1 MENIEGEVC
10 VSPEKRRLKGWASP
24 LRGRGRQIL
33 FNLITFTAVVVIWHF
48 ASAAYKSDLLL
59 PPPWKTAKAF
69 LLAIQDIETL
79 KNLLLTL
86 QRVTIGFGIALFI
99 GMTLGFLTGYSKTAM
114 QLIDPVL
121 GTARQVPVMAWV
133 PLTIVWFGLGD
144 GPTIFLIA
152 LVGVFP
158 VLLNTVAGVQSI
170 SKDYYNAART
180 MGASSWSIFKDVMAP
195 AALPDILTGMRLA
208 VSAGWMSVI

>member
-1 MENIEGEVC
+1 MVLTL
-10 VSPEKRRLKGWASP
+10 VLVVWQMASNKY
-24 LRGRGRQIL
+24 R
-33 FNLITFTAVVVIWHF
+33 
-48 ASAAYKSDLLL
+48 SDLLL
-59 PPPWKTAKAF
+59 PSPWKTAKAF
-69 LLAIQDIETL
+69 VLAVQSPSIL

-86 QRVTIGFGIALFI
+86 QRVLEGFGIALVV
-99 GMTLGFLTGYSKTAM
+99 GMSLGFLMGYSKTAM

-121 GTARQVPVMAWV
+121 GTLRQVPIMAWV

-152 LVGVFP
+152 LVGMFP
-158 VLLNTVAGVQSI
+158 ILLNTIAGVQSI

-180 MGASSWSIFKDVMAP
+180 MGAGGWSLFRDIMIP
-195 AALPDILTGMRLA
+195 AALPDVLTGMRLA